1 MRIKA
6 RVNHRYT
13 ALSSGIVAATFA
25 ASVAGQPALEEILV
39 TAQKREQG
47 LQEAPISLSVFTETA
62 IERLGIT
69 NVGDISNHV
78 PNVRGTTFGVSP
90 TTMRFYI
97 RGIGISDAQVTQ
109 DPPVGVYLDNVYLA
123 RNSALTLDVADIE
136 RIEVLRGPQGTLY
149 GRNTTGGAI
158 NIISAKPTNEL
169 TFKQLLSAGEYSLF
183 RSQTIVNV
191 PLADTLAAKL
201 VYEHHERDGWI
212 DNEGGGDD
220 FNTFDKDAL
229 RLAVRWT
236 PSENLT
242 VDYSYDQSQ
251 NDFTGNYYH
260 VGEPSAGAP
269 PTVIAQTDRQDEAAL
284 PTPMK
289 SSTDEGS
296 GHSLQ
301 ISLETGLG
309 ELRSITAYRELEQ
322 FVYNDYSGNPT
333 TSIFLNDPLDVDHDQ
348 FSQEFQLIGNN
359 ESGSFDYVAGFY
371 YFEEEGKEDA
381 VDKIP
386 LFGGVLL
393 PRNVIAENEAMA
405 VYAELGWTPGGDSPW
420 HLVFG
425 GRYTEDDR
433 SGDNNINPEASESYS
448 KFTPSFTANYE
459 LNEDI
464 NLYGKVSTG
473 YKSGGFNL
481 RAAFFT
487 ESFDEENLI
496 SYEAG
501 WKTELMDRR
510 VRFNGAVFFMDYE
523 DIQLNILVPDQP
535 NPTLTQTQ
543 NAGTSEIYGLE
554 ADITVAFSERLTG
567 TLSYGYLDTEV
578 TEVKGD
584 DADLYDLPN
593 SPENSMAA
601 NISWRIA
608 ELSAGTLQF
617 DADYSWRDDSFTGGR
632 IQPGDDIDAY
642 GVGNLRLALDG
653 EDWIGQGNYNVAL
666 WVRNVGDEEYLTDTF
681 GSFAGIHATQIGA
694 YGEPRTYGLDLI
706 YRFR

>member
-1 MRIKA
+1 MTIRL
-6 RVNHRYT
+6 RVNHRST
-13 ALSSGIVAATFA
+13 AITHGILLAALA
-25 ASVAGQPALEEILV
+25 ANAAAQPALEEVLV

-47 LQEAPISLSVFTETA
+47 LQEAPISLAVFTEAA

-69 NVGDISNHV
+69 NVGDISNNV

-158 NIISAKPTNEL
+158 NIISAKPSDEFG
-169 TFKQLLSAGEYSLF
+169 FKQKFSFGDYSLF
-183 RSQTIVNV
+183 RSQSILNV
-191 PLADTLAAKL
+191 PLGDTLAAKL

-212 DNEGGGDD
+212 ENKGGGDD
-220 FNTFDKDAL
+220 FNQFDKDAL
-229 RLAVRWT
+229 RIALRWT
-236 PSENLT
+236 PSDDVT
-242 VDYSYDQSQ
+242 IDYTYDRSE
-251 NDFTGNYYH
+251 NDFTGNYYTI
-260 VGEPSAGAP
+260 GEPSAGAP
-269 PTVIAQTDRQDEAAL
+269 PTVVAQTDRQDEAAL

-289 SSTDEGS
+289 SSTDEGW
-296 GHSLQ
+296 GHALH
-301 ISLETGLG
+301 ISWMTGLG
-309 ELRSITAYRELEQ
+309 EFRSITAYRELEQ
-322 FVYNDYSGNPT
+322 FVYNDFSGNPT
-333 TSIFLNDPLDVDHDQ
+333 TSVFQNDPLDLQHEQ
-348 FSQEFQLIGNN
+348 FSQELQLLGSTGN
-359 ESGSFDYVAGFY
+359 GQFDYVFGLY
-371 YFEEEGKEDA
+371 YFEEEGHEVA

-386 LFGGVLL
+386 LFGAVS
-393 PRNVIAENEAMA
+393 PRDVTAENEALA
-405 VYAELGWTPGGDSPW
+405 AYTELGWTPGGDSDW
-420 HLVFG
+420 HLVLG

-433 SGDNNINPEASESYS
+433 SADNNIDPEADESYS
-448 KFTPSFTANYE
+448 KFTPSFTVNYE
-459 LNEDI
+459 LNDDI

-501 WKTELMDRR
+501 WKTEWMDRR
-510 VRFNGAVFFMDYE
+510 VRFNGAVFFMDYD

-535 NPTLTQTQ
+535 NPTLTQTE
-543 NAGTSEIYGLE
+543 NAGTSEIWGVETDLS
-554 ADITVAFSERLTG
+554 VAFSERVTG

-578 TEVKGD
+578 TEVEGD

-593 SPENSMAA
+593 APEHSMAA
-601 NISWRIA
+601 TLSWRIA
-608 ELSAGTLQF
+608 EFSAGALRF

-632 IQPGDDIDAY
+632 VQTGDDIDAY
-642 GVGNLRLALDG
+642 GVTNLRLSLDG
-653 EDWIGQGNYNVAL
+653 EDWLGRGDYSVAL
-666 WVRNVGDEEYLTDTF
+666 WVRNLGDEEYLTDTF
-681 GSFAGIHATQIGA
+681 GSFSGLHANQIGA
-694 YGEPRTYGLDLI
+694 YGDPRTYGVDLT